1 MAVVMIVVVIVITS
15 VSSAFL
21 EFRVAMWLKRPMK
34 CFGIFVVVRVLYP
47 SLVCGRPYPLSGAH
61 LDATVEVPRPVHDN
75 PPISISAVQL
85 HDNFPISISA
95 VPPPALCIFGRL
107 F

>member
-15 VSSAFL
+15 VSLAL
-21 EFRVAMWLKRPMK
+21 EFRVAMWLKRPVK
-34 CFGIFVVVRVLYP
+34 CFRIFVVVRVLYP